1 MFLSHNNSAETVFF
15 SQFQPSFRPV
25 NGAMRHIVVFLDEG
39 NIVGSFFL
47 DNLPFDLLS
56 IFQWRVSPRFVLALV
71 VLSVVV
77 H

>member
-1 MFLSHNNSAETVFF
+1 M
-15 SQFQPSFRPV
+15 
-25 NGAMRHIVVFLDEG
+25 VFLDEG